1 MTQDRTGDR
10 PTPDAE
16 HWMAVTRQVQ
26 ALAVKVQ
33 RISRSACFG
42 GRGRRL
48 ASRCASRMRSAY
60 PASMRTAVIC
70 AAM

>member
-10 PTPDAE
+10 PTSDAE

-33 RISRSACFG
+33 RILGDKDTASP
-42 GRGRRL
+42 RGD
-48 ASRCASRMRSAY
+48 
-60 PASMRTAVIC
+60 
-70 AAM
+70 